1 MIYSC
6 PICCADIN
14 CFNAAHLNQNLNA
27 ESQSAQHYSNYENIT
42 FEYLINHF
50 LVQHQLKSIPLFVCT
65 QCNCVRVSLIDAV
78 YHYLRS
84 HFNKPINIGLCAYN
98 IYDKVQ
104 NQLNQLNQTS
114 ETLHT
119 KSHHRK
125 SGTGPTAS
133 PAGSAPSQMQLTQIP
148 VAQPSIY
155 GSGPLI
161 YCITCNENYPNEAS
175 FIRHSYLSHLL
186 DPNINLNWYKVY
198 TANPNATLQ
207 QIATTMAMADLPG
220 DQTVSI
226 VDQNG
231 NVEEQQRSDL
241 ALIYECPLCLKSVQ
255 SKDSISRHLLY
266 HAINENF
273 EYEISCSSCTK
284 QLLPSSNLAECLLHT
299 REFRSHRLSVN
310 YHKYVLSQLLES
322 DAQPKPMVACVLCA
336 NECGNLLSC
345 MSHILL
351 DHFGYDSPTI
361 RIKRFVNYMMNNLKR
376 TDPQPCLPK
385 PPIHSSMRGTS
396 EEIVDYFTESFPS
409 LTNEV
414 ITCLIV
420 AATKEASNI
429 QASLENSESALSAQT
444 HSATALS
451 SAQPANNRPDIFFK
465 DIRCFKCGKFSTKL
479 KQSLFQHLHEAHGFE
494 LKEMDR
500 QYDLLIQRQ
509 LQIIDEQQLV
519 SAFEKQQSEIASH
532 QQAILKVSL
541 KLFLIS
547 Y

>member
-1 MIYSC
+1 M
-6 PICCADIN
+6 N
-14 CFNAAHLNQNLNA
+14 CHRNF
-27 ESQSAQHYSNYENIT
+27 
-42 FEYLINHF
+42 
-50 LVQHQLKSIPLFVCT
+50 P
-65 QCNCVRVSLIDAV
+65 
-78 YHYLRS
+78 
-84 HFNKPINIGLCAYN
+84 IGLCAYN

-104 NQLNQLNQTS
+104 NQLNQVNQTT
-114 ETLHT
+114 ETLQT

-125 SGTGPTAS
+125 STGTTAS
-133 PAGSAPSQMQLTQIP
+133 PASSLPSQLQLTQIP

-161 YCITCNENYPNEAS
+161 YCVTCNENYPSEAS
-175 FIRHSYLSHLL
+175 FIRHSFLSHLL

-198 TANPNATLQ
+198 TANPSASLQ
-207 QIATTMAMADLPG
+207 QIAATMAMLDLPG

-273 EYEISCSSCTK
+273 EYEISCSSCAK

-299 REFRSHRLSVN
+299 REFRTHRLSVN
-310 YHKYVLSQLLES
+310 YHKYVLSQLPET

-336 NECGNLLSC
+336 HESSNLLSC

-351 DHFGYDSPTI
+351 DHFGYDAPTI

-376 TDPQPCLPK
+376 SDPTLHASGLPRSATTTATTK
-385 PPIHSSMRGTS
+385 GTS
-396 EEIVDYFTESFPS
+396 DEIVSYFSEAFPS

-414 ITCLIV
+414 VTCLIV

-429 QASLENSESALSAQT
+429 QASMDGGESVLGALT
-444 HSATALS
+444 HSNS
-451 SAQPANNRPDIFFK
+451 SAAMAAAQPASNKPDIFFRDVK
-465 DIRCFKCGKFSTKL
+465 CFKCGKFSTKL

-494 LKEMDR
+494 VREMER

-519 SAFEKQQSEIASH
+519 SAFEKQQSEIIAH
-532 QQAILKVSL
+532 QQIVLKVFNHL
-541 KLFLIS
+541 
-547 Y
+547 